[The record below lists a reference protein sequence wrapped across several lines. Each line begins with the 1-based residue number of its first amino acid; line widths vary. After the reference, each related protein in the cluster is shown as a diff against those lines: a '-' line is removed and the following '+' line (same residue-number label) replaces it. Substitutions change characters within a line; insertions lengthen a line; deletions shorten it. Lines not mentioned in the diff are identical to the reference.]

1 MFNLFKMFVVIN
13 IFKVQTES
21 REQNLK
27 TNLKTILILT
37 ISIVMILLV
46 LFGNFFFK
54 STYLLKSFG
63 DLSVDPEIAFTNN
76 KPTFLEFYAEWC
88 EVCKE
93 MAPQI
98 SAFKDEYEKD
108 INFVF
113 LNVDNQKWGNYIQKF
128 AVNGIPQVNLF
139 DKKGNLISTFIGKQD
154 EIKIRESI
162 KNLEKEDKPY
172 EEIVNAEFSTIQK
185 ENINEVNPRSHG

>member
-1 MFNLFKMFVVIN
+1 ME
-13 IFKVQTES
+13 QSES
-21 REQNLK
+21 RELILK
-27 TNLKTILILT
+27 ENFKTILILI
-37 ISIVMILLV
+37 ISIILISLL
-46 LFGNFFFK
+46 LFKNFFFK

-63 DLSVDPEIAFTNN
+63 ELSVDPEIAFTNN

-93 MAPQI
+93 MAPQV

-139 DKKGNLISTFIGKQD
+139 DKRGNLISTFIGKQN

-162 KNLEKEDKPY
+162 KNLEKEEKPY
-172 EEIVNAEFSTIQK
+172 EEIINAEFSIIQEIK
-185 ENINEVNPRSHG
+185 NNEASPRSHG

>member
-1 MFNLFKMFVVIN
+1 MFLVSKTLI
-13 IFKVQTES
+13 VQSES
-21 REQNLK
+21 RELILK
-27 TNLKTILILT
+27 TNLKIIIVLI
-37 ISIVMILLV
+37 ISIVMISLL
-46 LFGNFFFK
+46 LFRNFFFK

-63 DLSVDPEIAFTNN
+63 ELSIDPEIAFTNN

-93 MAPQI
+93 MAPQV

-113 LNVDNQKWGNYIQKF
+113 LNVDNQKWANYIQKF

-139 DKKGNLISTFIGKQD
+139 DKKGNLISSFIGKQD
-154 EIKIRESI
+154 EKKIRESI
-162 KNLEKEDKPY
+162 NNIKKEEKTY
-172 EEIVNAEFSTIQK
+172 EEIINAEFSTIQ
-185 ENINEVNPRSHG
+185 ENKNNEVNPRSHG